1 MLLAGLF
8 GWIVL
13 SGCERPDQPDKVVES
28 NQVDPLILAVQ
39 PYDLPSSVQQHFAPL
54 QDYLS
59 DVLKRPVKLYIATS
73 YEDQIQKV
81 LSNKADLVY
90 MGPTIYVKTQKIQ
103 KRAQRPLK
111 PIVTEP
117 PYRGVVVVHEQS
129 DIQTMSQLRHK
140 RLALGAYFSYAGHFA
155 AREALNQAGMQ
166 LADLSL
172 YSFLQ
177 RHHRAVMSVV
187 YRHFDAAATTEGI
200 ARRMISQG
208 HPLRIIHSTKP
219 LAPIVLAANH
229 HLPDALTER
238 LQIALLNPTFEQ
250 ELTLSLFSPQGYRPY
265 QGQHY
270 REVER
275 TMTHF
280 ER

>member
-1 MLLAGLF
+1 MLLAGLL
-8 GWIVL
+8 GWMLI
-13 SGCERPDQPDKVVES
+13 SGCDRPDQPDKMAETSEVE
-28 NQVDPLILAVQ
+28 PLVLAVQ
-39 PYDLPSSVQQHFAPL
+39 PFDLPSSVQQHFAPL
-54 QDYLS
+54 QSYLS

-73 YEDQIQKV
+73 YEDQIQKI
-81 LSNKADLVY
+81 LNNKADLAY

-103 KRAQRPLK
+103 KRAQKPLK
-111 PIVTEP
+111 PIVTEH

-129 DIQTMSQLRHK
+129 DIETLSQLRHK

-155 AREALNQAGMQ
+155 AREALNQAGVR

-177 RHHRAVMSVV
+177 RHHRAAMSVV

-229 HLPDALTER
+229 HLSDALVET
-238 LQIALLNPTFEQ
+238 LQIALLNPNFDQ
-250 ELTLSLFSPQGYRPY
+250 ELTLSLFSPQGYQAY

-275 TMTHF
+275 VMTHF